1 FATPAEVVGWL
12 GAVQSQEYQPA
23 TWSLGMRLRGPGAT
37 SAEIDR
43 AFDEGVILRTHVM
56 RPTWH
61 FVAPEDIRWLL
72 QLTAPR
78 VNLRAGSAYRM
89 FELDAALFKRSNKTL
104 TKALQGG
111 KHLTRSALKS
121 TLNRRHRCK

>member
-43 AFDEGVILRTHVM
+43 AFDEGVILRTHIM

-61 FVAPEDIRWLL
+61 FVTPEDIRWLL
-72 QLTAPR
+72 ELTAPR
-78 VNLRAGSAYRM
+78 IKRTIANYSRQAGLDEATFARGNEVIADALR
-89 FELDAALFKRSNKTL
+89 
-104 TKALQGG
+104 GG
-111 KHLTRSALKS
+111 KHLLRSELGEAL
-121 TLNRRHRCK
+121 TAAGL